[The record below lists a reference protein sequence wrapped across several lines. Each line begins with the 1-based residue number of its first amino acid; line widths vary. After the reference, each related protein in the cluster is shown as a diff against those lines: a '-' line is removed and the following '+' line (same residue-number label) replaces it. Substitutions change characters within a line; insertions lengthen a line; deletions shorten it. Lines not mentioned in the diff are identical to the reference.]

1 MGSTPS
7 TSTVTGP
14 RLRRTL
20 TLWDLILYGVIVIQ
34 PVAPMSV
41 FGVLS
46 DRARGHVV
54 TTLLIAMVAM
64 LFTAFSYGRMAR
76 AYPSAGSAFTY
87 VGQEINP
94 AAGYVTGWSMVMDY
108 MLNPMICIIWISQ
121 QAHVFAPGVSYWA
134 WAIFF
139 GIVFTGLNI
148 QGVKTSARVNTGLAM
163 AMGVVIAIF
172 FVAAARYVFGNPHD
186 GAAFFTRP
194 FYDPQSWDTKSVLAA
209 TSIAVLSYIGFDGI
223 STLSEE
229 AENPRRNILLA
240 TVLTC
245 LVIGIL
251 SAVEVYAAQLI
262 WPASQPFPNTDT
274 AFTYVAGRAWK
285 PLFAVVGFTLL
296 VANFGSGMGAQ
307 LGAARLLYGMG
318 RSKALPEKF
327 FGAVDPKRR
336 VPRNN
341 VIFVGLIALAGAL
354 LVSYGIFSYGL
365 GAEMLNFGALIAFMG
380 VNLAAFFRYHVRESH
395 QSATW
400 PLLVCALVIAL
411 VLWPG
416 LGWQALAV
424 AGVGLAFLAIFRPPL
439 AGFTI
444 CFFLWKN
451 LSWKAWIVG
460 GIWMVVGIAFGA
472 IKTRGFRGSL
482 IDFELPPEEV

>member
-1 MGSTPS
+1 METSSSGSSAT
-7 TSTVTGP
+7 T

-46 DRARGHVV
+46 QRGHGHVV
-54 TTLLIAMVAM
+54 TTILIAMIAM
-64 LFTAFSYGRMAR
+64 LFTAISYGRMAR

-94 AAGYVTGWSMVMDY
+94 ALGYVTGWSMVMDY

-121 QAHVFAPGVSYWA
+121 QAHVFAPGIPYGGWA
-134 WAIFF
+134 VFF
-139 GIVFTGLNI
+139 ALVFTGLNI
-148 QGVKTSARVNTGLAM
+148 QGVKTSARVNTGLAA

-172 FVAAARYVFGNPHD
+172 FVAAARYIFGNPHD

-194 FYDPQSWDTKSVLAA
+194 FYDPQMWNTR
-209 TSIAVLSYIGFDGI
+209 AVLGGTSVAVLTYIGFDGI

-245 LVIGIL
+245 FVIGIL
-251 SAVEVYAAQLI
+251 SALEVYAAQLI
-262 WPASQPFPNTDT
+262 WPVSQPYPNVDT
-274 AFTYVAGRAWK
+274 AFTFVAGRAWQ
-285 PLFAVVGFTLL
+285 PLFAIVGFTLV

-318 RSKALPEKF
+318 RSGALPRSF
-327 FGAVDPKRR
+327 FGAVDTKRH

-341 VIFVGLIALAGAL
+341 VLFVGGLALAGAFL
-354 LVSYGIFSYGL
+354 LPWVAAVPSILVGFLSSGYSRDLGTSTSGYEL
-365 GAEMLNFGALIAFMG
+365 GANLLNFGALIAFMG
-380 VNLAAFFRYHVRESH
+380 VNAAAFVRYYLHEEKKKLSN
-395 QSATW
+395 
-400 PLLVCALVIAL
+400 LLPPVLGFVICL
-411 VLWPG
+411 LLW
-416 LGWQALAV
+416 L
-424 AGVGLAFLAIFRPPL
+424 
-439 AGFTI
+439 
-444 CFFLWKN
+444 N
-451 LSWKAWIVG
+451 LSNMALIFG
-460 GIWMVVGIAFGA
+460 AIWMAIGIAFGA
-472 IKTRGFRGSL
+472 WKTHGFRRNL
-482 IDFELPPEEV
+482 VDFELPPEET